1 MPVIT
6 KDAARKSEMPRRGG
20 IVPRRGVWRE
30 GGGGAIIAPLR
41 PALRAPGA
49 AISRPSPRAAVALAL
64 FVTFLWSTSWV
75 LIKVGLRELAPLSFA
90 GLRYALAALLLLPAL
105 ALRPADRAAL
115 GGLGRRGWAEL
126 TGLGLVLYAVTQG
139 AQFAALA
146 LLPAASVGL
155 VLAFSPLAVAVASAP
170 LLHERLERRQG
181 AGLALF
187 LAGAL
192 LYFGAGAWPAGRA
205 AGLAVALLALAA
217 NAAASI
223 LGRAV
228 NRRGRLSPLAVT
240 AVSMGLGSAAL
251 LATGIALEGPPR
263 PSPAGWAILAWL
275 AAVNTAL
282 AFTLWNRALQRL
294 TATESSL
301 LNNTML
307 VQVAVLAWLFLGERL
322 GGREIVG
329 LALALGGVAL
339 AQLRGRRPR

>member
-1 MPVIT
+1 M
-6 KDAARKSEMPRRGG
+6 
-20 IVPRRGVWRE
+20 
-30 GGGGAIIAPLR
+30 
-41 PALRAPGA
+41 
-49 AISRPSPRAAVALAL
+49 ALAL

-75 LIKVGLRELAPLSFA
+75 LIKLGLRDLAPLSFA
-90 GLRYALAALLLLPAL
+90 GLRYVLAALLLLPAL

-115 GGLGRRGWAEL
+115 RGMGPREWLEL
-126 TGLGLVLYAVTQG
+126 AGLGLVLYAVTQG

-146 LLPAASVGL
+146 LLPAASVGI

-170 LLHERLERRQG
+170 LLHERLERRQA
-181 AGLALF
+181 AGLLLF

-192 LYFGAGAWPAGRA
+192 LYFGAGAWPVGRA
-205 AGLAVALLALAA
+205 AGLAAALLALVA

-251 LATGIALEGPPR
+251 LATGVAIEGLPR
-263 PSPAGWAILAWL
+263 PTPAGWAILGWL

-322 GGREIVG
+322 GGREITG
-329 LALALGGVAL
+329 LAVALAGVAL